1 MAPAVSFWKLN
12 RFGTVRKVVKSGGTV
27 RTEPVAMLYEYVGYV
42 KSETKPG
49 VVYHTVVRIKVDAT
63 GRAELAGYTC
73 ECEGFV
79 YHRLCKHVKV
89 LYNAVIRDALSRANM
104 HLKQAREA
112 DRMREEAER
121 QTYSL
126 EL

>member
-12 RFGTVRKVVKSGGTV
+12 RFGTVRKVIASGGTV

-49 VVYHTVVRIKVDAT
+49 VVYHVVVRIKVDPA
-63 GRAELAGYTC
+63 GKAELVGYTC

-79 YHRLCKHVKV
+79 YHRLCKHVKA
-89 LYNAVIRDALSRANM
+89 LYNVAIKDALGRVAA
-104 HLKQAREA
+104 HAEQAREA
-112 DRMREEAER
+112 DQMREQAER